1 MYPHLIRIHERG
13 PASGRPSKVIQLDA
27 RRRARAEKTRP
38 VARPPKAA

>member
-1 MYPHLIRIHERG
+1 MYPHRVLIDQRG
-13 PASGRPSKVIQLDA
+13 PAAGRPAKVIQLDA